1 MATRVPY
8 SPEVFA
14 FVTTQLLRQVA
25 HDIRSPAGVVH
36 NALEELSHEGTPD
49 QQEQMKQM
57 AQRGIRRL
65 LRLADRLSM
74 VAELQKDVAYTKEK
88 IDVRSIV
95 ESATD
100 HAASLQSRRTVTL
113 VREFGASAVL
123 SLVDARWLVA
133 SVSEVV
139 ANALRFARSQVRV
152 RIVPE
157 ASFIDIVVEDDGP
170 GFPDGFKVEEP
181 FDERPGV
188 QGLGLSL
195 AVAADVLVGHG
206 GELLIAKSTLP
217 AFKQG
222 ALGASVTLRLPHAH

>member
-49 QQEQMKQM
+49 QQEQMRQM

-74 VAELQKDVAYTKEK
+74 VAELQKDVVYTKEK
-88 IDVRSIV
+88 LDVRSVI
-95 ESATD
+95 ETATD

-113 VREFGASAVL
+113 VRELGGSAAL
-123 SLVDARWLVA
+123 SLVDVRWLVA
-133 SVSEVV
+133 AASEVI

-152 RIVPE
+152 RIVQE
-157 ASFIDIVVEDDGP
+157 VSTIDVVVEDDGP
-170 GFPDGFKVEEP
+170 GFPENFNVEHP
-181 FDERPGV
+181 YDERPGV

-195 AVAADVLVGHG
+195 AVAADVLTGHG
-206 GELLIAKSTLP
+206 GELLLAKGTLP
-217 AFKQG
+217 PFRQG
-222 ALGASVTLRLPHAH
+222 TAGASVTLRLPRA

>member
-8 SPEVFA
+8 SPDVFA

-36 NALEELSHEGTPD
+36 NALEELSQEGTPE

-57 AQRGIRRL
+57 AQRGVRRL

-74 VAELQKDVAYTKEK
+74 VAELQKDVAYTYERL
-88 IDVRSIV
+88 DLRSIA
-95 ESATD
+95 ESATN

-113 VREFGASAVL
+113 TREFGESAAYALADV
-123 SLVDARWLVA
+123 RWLVA
-133 SVSEVV
+133 AISEVV

-152 RIVPE
+152 RV
-157 ASFIDIVVEDDGP
+157 ASTASAVEVVIEDDGP
-170 GFPDGFKVEEP
+170 GFPEGFDIDAP
-181 FDERPGV
+181 FNERPGV

-195 AVAADVLVGHG
+195 AVAADVLTAHSGSLRIG
-206 GELLIAKSTLP
+206 ASTLP
-217 AFKQG
+217 PYRQG
-222 ALGASVTLRLPHAH
+222 PAGASVTLSLPR

>member
-8 SPEVFA
+8 SPDVFA

-36 NALEELSHEGTPD
+36 NALEELSEDGTPE

-74 VAELQKDVAYTKEK
+74 VAELQKDVSYTQERA
-88 IDVRSIV
+88 DLRSLA
-95 ESATD
+95 ESGTT

-113 VREFGASAVL
+113 AREFGEAPVPA
-123 SLVDARWLVA
+123 LVDARWMVA
-133 SVSEVV
+133 AISEVV

-152 RIVPE
+152 RVSEETDGLEVI
-157 ASFIDIVVEDDGP
+157 VEDDGP
-170 GFPDGFKVEEP
+170 GFPAGFNIDAP
-181 FDERPGV
+181 YNERPGV

-195 AVAADVLVGHG
+195 AVAADVLRGHG
-206 GELLIAKSTLP
+206 GELRIEESSLP
-217 AFKQG
+217 PYRQG
-222 ALGASVTLRLPHAH
+222 HVGARVVLRLPR